1 MCWNQYV
8 SINTFVFSMFVL
20 LLIALNN
27 KYSPY
32 KLKEFDSV
40 FVYIFF
46 ISFISM
52 QLIEFFIWRNL
63 KDKTLNNMFSTLGAF
78 LLIIQ
83 PIASLMLLKNNILR
97 WKMIALYSIPAFTYF
112 IYLLNYYNFYSEVSQ
127 NGHLKWHWSIPNNK
141 ITFPFIFYLYFLLFS
156 VYVNKHYFLMML
168 ALFLLLTSYYLY
180 KRDDTVNSMWC
191 WSVNALMLY
200 FAIKL
205 LILLP
210 FKEHG
215 FCLF

>member
-8 SINTFVFSMFVL
+8 SINTFIFSIFVL
-20 LLIALNN
+20 ILIAFNN

-32 KLKEFDSV
+32 KVKEFDSI

-63 KDKTLNNMFSTLGAF
+63 EDKKLNKLFSILGTF

-83 PIASLMLLKNNILR
+83 PIASLMMLKNKKIRL
-97 WKMIALYSIPAFTYF
+97 KMLAFYSIPAFIYF
-112 IYLLNYYNFYSEVSQ
+112 IYLLNFHNFYTEVSQ
-127 NGHLKWHWSIPNNK
+127 NGHLKWHWSISNNK
-141 ITFPFIFYLYFLLFS
+141 ITIPVIFYLYFLLYSIF
-156 VYVNKHYFLMML
+156 VNKHYFLMTYS
-168 ALFLLLTSYYLY
+168 LFLLLSLYYLY
-180 KRDDTVNSMWC
+180 RRDESVNSIWC
-191 WSVNALMLY
+191 WAVNTLMLY

-205 LILLP
+205 LIVLP

-215 FCLF
+215 FCLI